1 MLCVGL
7 LYERKSPKKNGNEN
21 TCIIS
26 TCSENG
32 MQVAHVGSE
41 EYRPSF
47 RKIVILYQ
55 AGGDTGR
62 RSM

>member
-41 EYRPSF
+41 EYRPS
-47 RKIVILYQ
+47 R
-55 AGGDTGR
+55 
-62 RSM
+62 